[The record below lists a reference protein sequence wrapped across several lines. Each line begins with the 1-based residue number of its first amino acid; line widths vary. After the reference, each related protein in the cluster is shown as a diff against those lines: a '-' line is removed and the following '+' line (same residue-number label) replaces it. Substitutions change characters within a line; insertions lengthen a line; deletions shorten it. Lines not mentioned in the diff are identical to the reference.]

1 MTDEPRVLLEDFEI
15 YEPVEE
21 ADAWTDFKPLEMVTS
36 VDDNEPLDLA
46 NLVHCPRCN
55 KPLVKATAIGGNES
69 ETWRECPECGTLVNT
84 FRPIDYQAA
93 FLANPKRYKMT
104 AGGFGCTHPDMYI
117 LMFDGSKKK
126 AKDIQLGE
134 LLMGPDNT
142 PRKVLEIHKGNDT
155 RYRIN
160 LKGVAEPLEFNG
172 GHILYLFNRDWTGI
186 NKRGQHNYLGQYMT
200 MPIENYIHTSKRF
213 KNSHYWL
220 FTQGFEYDYKPVP
233 IEPYLLGL
241 LLGDGY
247 IGRSVSLTTNDEEL
261 IRVCKIYED
270 IYNVKVV
277 VQSKKGNTKTV
288 GFITRNKNEGTQG
301 YPKNNLLEALRDLN
315 LSGTLAQTKF
325 IPDVYKQN
333 SKDVRRKIL
342 AGLIDTDGYQHCNTI
357 YITLAGEQLA
367 RDIKDVAQSLGIRA
381 RLTTRKVKGHP
392 DNIYYRV
399 TLSGAELNNLPMIL
413 ERKKVNATPNKRQY
427 TQRFTIEKVSD
438 NAPYVGFTVDGDH
451 LYVEAEN
458 YSIIHNSGKSRT
470 NIEDVMKHLIV
481 IPNARVCVVAR
492 TYPALEA
499 TFVKEFYAMF
509 PAKLVRSKNDQK
521 HEVYLTNGSQL
532 IFRSFDDPTKLKSMN
547 LTMAVIIEGSDC
559 PYSGFTMLQSR
570 IRNTAAL
577 IPEYDLNGNVVTYWD
592 ERTQQTRIKYRVDAR
607 RINIETNPDSGWVK
621 SFLLDSSEV
630 QFFGSAKNEGY
641 RFNKE
646 PDIHKY
652 TQVVSTDA
660 NPHLPEG
667 YEEEQSKGKPI
678 SYIMQMF
685 KGSFNFSDNLV
696 FPNVGAVIVPPKEL
710 PAAFD
715 EYGNRTLYYAIGLD
729 YGIND
734 PTHVVFAAYSTVH
747 KKLYVF
753 DELRMNNSDVKTIAA
768 AYRKQI
774 RMNGTDLRGLLMMPR
789 FDGRSYNKR
798 ESDLYTIG
806 GAFEAQGLTFE
817 PSFAGHEARI
827 LKMNALINHNQIEI
841 FSTCE
846 FLIEELLVYKFKVD
860 RNGKVTNK
868 PVDGRDH
875 GITALEFIVV
885 ELPHNLKELKLS
897 AFIPTGK
904 EFKHDTTFIAKRP
917 QNKIQYTKQYNP
929 LEETENERNTSI
941 YHNNLVVN
949 ARGSTNVVS
958 SIDYAVDDETTENDE
973 DDYERDGGDHIY
985 RSYIPG
991 KPF

>member
-21 ADAWTDFKPLEMVTS
+21 VDAWTDFKPLELVTS

-46 NLVHCPRCN
+46 NIAHCPRCN
-55 KPLVKATAIGGNES
+55 KPLVKAPAIGGNES

-93 FLANPKRYKMT
+93 FLSNPKRYKLT
-104 AGGFGCTHPDMYI
+104 SGGFG
-117 LMFDGSKKK
+117 
-126 AKDIQLGE
+126 
-134 LLMGPDNT
+134 
-142 PRKVLEIHKGNDT
+142 
-155 RYRIN
+155 
-160 LKGVAEPLEFNG
+160 
-172 GHILYLFNRDWTGI
+172 
-186 NKRGQHNYLGQYMT
+186 
-200 MPIENYIHTSKRF
+200 
-213 KNSHYWL
+213 
-220 FTQGFEYDYKPVP
+220 
-233 IEPYLLGL
+233 
-241 LLGDGY
+241 
-247 IGRSVSLTTNDEEL
+247 
-261 IRVCKIYED
+261 
-270 IYNVKVV
+270 
-277 VQSKKGNTKTV
+277 
-288 GFITRNKNEGTQG
+288 
-301 YPKNNLLEALRDLN
+301 
-315 LSGTLAQTKF
+315 
-325 IPDVYKQN
+325 
-333 SKDVRRKIL
+333 
-342 AGLIDTDGYQHCNTI
+342 
-357 YITLAGEQLA
+357 
-367 RDIKDVAQSLGIRA
+367 
-381 RLTTRKVKGHP
+381 
-392 DNIYYRV
+392 
-399 TLSGAELNNLPMIL
+399 
-413 ERKKVNATPNKRQY
+413 
-427 TQRFTIEKVSD
+427 
-438 NAPYVGFTVDGDH
+438 
-451 LYVEAEN
+451 
-458 YSIIHNSGKSRT
+458 SGKSRT

-592 ERTQQTRIKYRVDAR
+592 ERTQQNRIKYRVDAR

-917 QNKIQYTKQYNP
+917 RNKIQYYNP

-949 ARGSTNVVS
+949 ACSSANVVS
-958 SIDYAVDDETTENDE
+958 SIDYVVDDETTENDE

>member
-21 ADAWTDFKPLEMVTS
+21 ADAWTDFKPLEIVTS

-46 NLVHCPRCN
+46 NIIHCPRCN
-55 KPLVKATAIGGNES
+55 KPLVKAIAIGGNES

-93 FLANPKRYKMT
+93 FLSNPKRYKLT
-104 AGGFGCTHPDMYI
+104 SGGFG
-117 LMFDGSKKK
+117 
-126 AKDIQLGE
+126 
-134 LLMGPDNT
+134 
-142 PRKVLEIHKGNDT
+142 
-155 RYRIN
+155 
-160 LKGVAEPLEFNG
+160 
-172 GHILYLFNRDWTGI
+172 
-186 NKRGQHNYLGQYMT
+186 
-200 MPIENYIHTSKRF
+200 
-213 KNSHYWL
+213 
-220 FTQGFEYDYKPVP
+220 
-233 IEPYLLGL
+233 
-241 LLGDGY
+241 
-247 IGRSVSLTTNDEEL
+247 
-261 IRVCKIYED
+261 
-270 IYNVKVV
+270 
-277 VQSKKGNTKTV
+277 
-288 GFITRNKNEGTQG
+288 
-301 YPKNNLLEALRDLN
+301 
-315 LSGTLAQTKF
+315 
-325 IPDVYKQN
+325 
-333 SKDVRRKIL
+333 
-342 AGLIDTDGYQHCNTI
+342 
-357 YITLAGEQLA
+357 
-367 RDIKDVAQSLGIRA
+367 
-381 RLTTRKVKGHP
+381 
-392 DNIYYRV
+392 
-399 TLSGAELNNLPMIL
+399 
-413 ERKKVNATPNKRQY
+413 
-427 TQRFTIEKVSD
+427 
-438 NAPYVGFTVDGDH
+438 
-451 LYVEAEN
+451 
-458 YSIIHNSGKSRT
+458 SGKSRT

-521 HEVYLTNGSQL
+521 HEVYFTNGSQL

-592 ERTQQTRIKYRVDAR
+592 ERTQKNRIKYRVDAR

-774 RMNGTDLRGLLMMPR
+774 RMNGTDLKGLLMMPR

-860 RNGKVTNK
+860 RSGKVTNK

-897 AFIPTGK
+897 AFIPMGK

-917 QNKIQYTKQYNP
+917 QNKIQYNP

-958 SIDYAVDDETTENDE
+958 SIDYVVDDETTENDE
-973 DDYERDGGDHIY
+973 DDYERDGGDHVY

>member
-21 ADAWTDFKPLEMVTS
+21 ADAWTDFKPLEIVTS

-46 NLVHCPRCN
+46 NIAHCPRCN
-55 KPLVKATAIGGNES
+55 KPLVKAVAISGNES

-93 FLANPKRYKMT
+93 FLSNPKRYKLT
-104 AGGFGCTHPDMYI
+104 SGGFGCTHPDMHI
-117 LMFDGSKKK
+117 LMYDGSKKK

-186 NKRGQHNYLGQYMT
+186 HKRGQHNYLGQYMT

-277 VQSKKGNTKTV
+277 VQSKKGDTKTV

-315 LSGTLAQTKF
+315 LSGALSQTKF
-325 IPDVYKQN
+325 IPDVYKHN

-342 AGLIDTDGYQHCNTI
+342 AGIIDTDGHQHCNTI

-381 RLTTRKVKGHP
+381 RLTTRKVKGYP

-413 ERKKVNATPNKRQY
+413 ERKKVNATPNKRQH

-438 NAPYVGFTVDGDH
+438 NAPYVGFTVDKDH

-521 HEVYLTNGSQL
+521 HEVYFTNGSQL

-715 EYGNRTLYYAIGLD
+715 AYGNRTLYYAIGLD

-753 DELRMNNSDVKTIAA
+753 DELRMNNSDVKTIAT

-806 GAFEAQGLTFE
+806 GAFEAQGLFFE
-817 PSFAGHEARI
+817 PSFTGHEARI
-827 LKMNALINHNQIEI
+827 LKLNALINHDQIEI

-897 AFIPTGK
+897 AFIPVGK

-917 QNKIQYTKQYNP
+917 QNKIQYNP

-949 ARGSTNVVS
+949 ARSSANVVS
-958 SIDYAVDDETTENDE
+958 SIDYVVDDETTENDE
-973 DDYERDGGDHIY
+973 DDYERDGGDHVY

>member
-21 ADAWTDFKPLEMVTS
+21 VDAWTDFKPLELVTS

-46 NLVHCPRCN
+46 NIIHCPRCN
-55 KPLVKATAIGGNES
+55 KPLVKAVAIGGNES

-93 FLANPKRYKMT
+93 FLSNPKRYKLT
-104 AGGFGCTHPDMYI
+104 SGGFG
-117 LMFDGSKKK
+117 
-126 AKDIQLGE
+126 
-134 LLMGPDNT
+134 
-142 PRKVLEIHKGNDT
+142 
-155 RYRIN
+155 
-160 LKGVAEPLEFNG
+160 
-172 GHILYLFNRDWTGI
+172 
-186 NKRGQHNYLGQYMT
+186 
-200 MPIENYIHTSKRF
+200 
-213 KNSHYWL
+213 
-220 FTQGFEYDYKPVP
+220 
-233 IEPYLLGL
+233 
-241 LLGDGY
+241 
-247 IGRSVSLTTNDEEL
+247 
-261 IRVCKIYED
+261 
-270 IYNVKVV
+270 
-277 VQSKKGNTKTV
+277 
-288 GFITRNKNEGTQG
+288 
-301 YPKNNLLEALRDLN
+301 
-315 LSGTLAQTKF
+315 
-325 IPDVYKQN
+325 
-333 SKDVRRKIL
+333 
-342 AGLIDTDGYQHCNTI
+342 
-357 YITLAGEQLA
+357 
-367 RDIKDVAQSLGIRA
+367 
-381 RLTTRKVKGHP
+381 
-392 DNIYYRV
+392 
-399 TLSGAELNNLPMIL
+399 
-413 ERKKVNATPNKRQY
+413 
-427 TQRFTIEKVSD
+427 
-438 NAPYVGFTVDGDH
+438 
-451 LYVEAEN
+451 
-458 YSIIHNSGKSRT
+458 SGKSRT

-917 QNKIQYTKQYNP
+917 QNKIQYNP